1 MAQGISKI
9 RCIGYVCSGTPD
21 IEQDQPDL
29 SNPRKVASGLD
40 K

>member
-1 MAQGISKI
+1 MAQGTSKI
-9 RCIGYVCSGTPD
+9 PHIGCSGTPD

-29 SNPRKVASGLD
+29 SNPRKVFFGLD